1 MSQKN
6 YTTEAI
12 VLKRVNVGELDRIVT
27 LFTPQ
32 KGKLVCVAK
41 GVRKMNSSQRAY
53 LEPGNYIS
61 VMMIETKSLPLLT
74 QTRLIND
81 FSQTK
86 KSLTSLKKLTEVLE
100 IIDQLFPE
108 GVEEESLFA
117 QVVSILEQLSSASA
131 SFTTIQQQLVDVV
144 AQLGYPAM
152 AETPYTS
159 LLEYV
164 SSVVE
169 RPLHSYDYL
178 TVKDKN

>member
-1 MSQKN
+1 
-6 YTTEAI
+6 
-12 VLKRVNVGELDRIVT
+12 VGELDRIVT

-117 QVVSILEQLSSASA
+117 QVVSIWSNSALLQLLLLQFSSS
-131 SFTTIQQQLVDVV
+131 
-144 AQLGYPAM
+144 
-152 AETPYTS
+152 
-159 LLEYV
+159 
-164 SSVVE
+164 
-169 RPLHSYDYL
+169 
-178 TVKDKN
+178 